1 MSQDRAQD
9 IAEPVSD
16 PEFGPWLA
24 QASILVVDDEPGIR
38 NFLVK
43 ILAPRC
49 KLIEEAGDA
58 KEASRKVDSQHFDV
72 VILDNIMPEQNG
84 LDWLAQQRAIGF
96 FADVI
101 LMTAYAD
108 LDAAI
113 EALRA
118 GVVDFILKP
127 FRSNQLLNAVARCL
141 DRMRLQRENDVLRH
155 ELTSPPHEILLR
167 NKLLG
172 TSKATVI
179 VVIGLSFA
187 PIIARTVRS
196 AVLAE
201 RELDYVA
208 AAQLRHESAF
218 HTMFVEILPNVIPPI
233 LVETTVRL
241 GYAIFAVA
249 TLSFMG
255 FGIQPP
261 SPDWGLSISNNYGM
275 IGGGFWWTVLFDALA
290 IASLVIG
297 VNLVT
302 DGIQG
307 ALND

>member
-1 MSQDRAQD
+1 MSATDTPAGIPAPDATRRSPWSEALHSLFRSGTFMTGLAIVLFWIICALFGEHFVPFDPLADD
-9 IAEPVSD
+9 IINALAPPSAEHW
-16 PEFGPWLA
+16 FGTDQIGRDVFSRVIVGSRDILTVAPLA
-24 QASILVVDDEPGIR
+24 T
-38 NFLVK
+38 
-43 ILAPRC
+43 ILATIAGTALGLFVGYFRG
-49 KLIEEAGDA
+49 LADDIVSRILEAFMA
-58 KEASRKVDSQHFDV
+58 IPV
-72 VILDNIMPEQNG
+72 VIVAL
-84 LDWLAQQRAIGF
+84 LAI
-96 FADVI
+96 
-101 LMTAYAD
+101 
-108 LDAAI
+108 
-113 EALRA
+113 
-118 GVVDFILKP
+118 
-127 FRSNQLLNAVARCL
+127 VA
-141 DRMRLQRENDVLRH
+141 
-155 ELTSPPHEILLR
+155 
-167 NKLLG
+167 LG

-208 AAQLRHESAF
+208 AAQLRHEGAL

-261 SPDWGLSISNNYGM
+261 SPDWGLSISSNYGM

-297 VNLVT
+297 VNLVA
-302 DGIQG
+302 DGVHG
-307 ALND
+307 AFND